1 MTILAPSDN
10 DTELKFHTLSGHTN
24 NNNNNN
30 SNTLSHIKK
39 KVSNSNGQGTL
50 DRTDLARNRL
60 GILDSMSLNSVPVIV
75 NTNSNKVPRKNSK
88 FEEPTGKDS
97 FG

>member
-10 DTELKFHTLSGHTN
+10 DPELKFHTLSG
-24 NNNNNN
+24 NN
-30 SNTLSHIKK
+30 SNTLGHIKK
-39 KVSNSNGQGTL
+39 KISNSNGQGTL
-50 DRTDLARNRL
+50 DRTDLGRNRL

-75 NTNSNKVPRKNSK
+75 NTNSSKVPRKNSK
-88 FEEPTGKDS
+88 YEVEESSRKDS